1 MAVVYEKLPTM
12 HQFKKDSSIFLADR
26 SKDKV
31 LLTIDMLLNTYAVRQ
46 ESGGGNY
53 ARVEQQ
59 FTLAQLYFTCDY
71 WLKIVD
77 GGKRYL
83 ESANMNAGRR
93 PVIYE
98 LYKCVV
104 NTLLKRTGVHLSK
117 LPDWLMQTFGRGM
130 SGTAVQTD
138 IDGHAIHV
146 CAEDLHWYRLHFMS
160 GLAYQ
165 HKWWENSTEFVHAD
179 SRYSLMAR
187 GADERANAEGCSGYV
202 LGMNQDF
209 YLAPHFVKEPS
220 RKDRLKTESFYHSSY
235 LGGRPVLCAGT
246 IRIDSG
252 QVRLI
257 TNESG
262 HYRPTESHL
271 LQAVN
276 ILNLMGARMDTLNV
290 RPFGKPACTG
300 AQFLAT
306 RKYEFEKVQD
316 EEFNR
321 EHERMKVQYRLG
333 DEGRRARPETQ
344 RAVTELMQHI
354 KQLHKGKRD
363 FKCAYCKRFE
373 NQNIMEIARWALA
386 NEKSA

>member
-1 MAVVYEKLPTM
+1 MAIVYKNLPTM

-26 SKDKV
+26 SKDK
-31 LLTIDMLLNTYAVRQ
+31 MLLAIDFLLNAYAVLQ
-46 ESGGGNY
+46 ECGGPY
-53 ARVEQQ
+53 LRIKQQ
-59 FTLAQLYFTCDY
+59 FNLAQLYFACDY

-77 GGKRYL
+77 GGKRYP

-104 NTLLKRTGVHLSK
+104 NTLLERTGVHLSK

-138 IDGHAIHV
+138 ISGHAIHL

-165 HKWWENSTEFVHAD
+165 HKWWENSSEFVHAD
-179 SRYSLMAR
+179 SRYSLMAM
-187 GADERANAEGCSGYV
+187 GADPNARAEGCSGYV
-202 LGMNQDF
+202 LGMSQDF
-209 YLAPHFVKEPS
+209 YLAPHFVDEPK
-220 RKDRLKTESFYHSSY
+220 RGDRLTTESFYHSSY

-276 ILNLMGARMDTLNV
+276 ILNMMGVRMDTLNV
-290 RPFGKPACTG
+290 RSFGKPACTG

-306 RKYEFEKVQD
+306 RQYEFEKVQG
-316 EEFNR
+316 EEFKR
-321 EHERMKVQYRLG
+321 EHERMKVQSRLG
-333 DEGRRARPETQ
+333 NQGRQMRQENQ
-344 RAVTELMQHI
+344 RTVNDLIQHI
-354 KQLHKGKRD
+354 KQAHRGKRD
-363 FKCAYCKRFE
+363 FKCLKCKPYQERDE
-373 NQNIMEIARWALA
+373 MKAALWALQ
-386 NEKSA
+386 NVKSA